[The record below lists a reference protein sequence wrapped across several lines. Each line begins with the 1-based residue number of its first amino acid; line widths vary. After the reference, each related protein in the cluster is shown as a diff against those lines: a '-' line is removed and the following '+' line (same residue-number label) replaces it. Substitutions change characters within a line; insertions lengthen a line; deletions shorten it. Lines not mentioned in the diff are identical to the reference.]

1 MIVGITILLI
11 FQLVGEAIA
20 YFLHGVVPGPVIGM
34 ALIFVT
40 LSVARGRFFVTPS
53 RQAVATSNALLA
65 NLGVL
70 FVPAG
75 VGIVQH
81 FDLIAERG
89 LAVYATILVSTVA
102 TLIVTVWCYLATK
115 RLMGRANNG

>member
-1 MIVGITILLI
+1 MIVGMTLLLI
-11 FQLVGEAIA
+11 FQLIGEAIA

-34 ALIFVT
+34 ALIFGALSATRGRFLVT
-40 LSVARGRFFVTPS
+40 LSEPVVL
-53 RQAVATSNALLA
+53 TSNALLA
-65 NLGVL
+65 NFGVL

-89 LAVYATILVSTVA
+89 LALFATIFVSTVA

-115 RLMGRANNG
+115 RLIGSTSNG